1 MKEEKTMKLVLIVVI
16 GILCSCTTISQKDRD
31 AFNSNFRILDERLR
45 VVETGLVN
53 HLLNKKDDEK

>member
-1 MKEEKTMKLVLIVVI
+1 MKLVLIVVI